1 MYGQMAYNQLDRP
14 KPSEAFQSTEVS
26 HMLTTSTPS
35 LSRSARLEA
44 RISLD
49 QKAMLQRAAELS
61 GRSVS
66 EFVIASAQEAAAKLI
81 QAHETIQL
89 SNSEQMAFVA
99 ALLNPPEPGP
109 RLRQAAQRYRER
121 SER

>member
-1 MYGQMAYNQLDRP
+1 
-14 KPSEAFQSTEVS
+14 
-26 HMLTTSTPS
+26 MLSTSTPS

-61 GRSVS
+61 GRSLS

-81 QAHETIQL
+81 QAHETIEL
-89 SNSEQMAFVA
+89 SNAEQLAFVA
-99 ALLNPPEPGP
+99 ALLNPPDPGL
-109 RLRQAAQRYRER
+109 RLRQAAQRHRER
-121 SER
+121 SERIER

>member
-1 MYGQMAYNQLDRP
+1 
-14 KPSEAFQSTEVS
+14 
-26 HMLTTSTPS
+26 MLTTSTPS

-89 SNSEQMAFVA
+89 SNAEQMAFVA

-121 SER
+121 SERSER